1 MAENTPV
8 SSSAGAFGSRY
19 RERIVLKSS
28 HLSIRSLG
36 LVFSRLHLQMGHI
49 DLQRKQI
56 MRLAAAPLLLTFCL
70 SPLVQAAT
78 LSVCT
83 EASPEGF
90 DVVQYNSLTTTNA
103 SADVLMNRLVD
114 FDARAARLVPS
125 LAQSWSV
132 SPDGLVY
139 DFKLR
144 PGVKFHSTP
153 YFTPSREL
161 NADDVRFSFER
172 MLDPDNPWHKV
183 AQSGFPHAQSLQLP
197 QLVKKIETPDPLTV
211 RFTLSHP
218 DSTFLPALSMGFASI
233 YSAEYADKLL
243 KAGTPELMNSQ
254 PIGTGPFVFSRFQ
267 KDAVVRYKA
276 NPDYFAGKPAIDG
289 LIFAITPDANVRLQ
303 KLRRNECQIALS
315 PKPLDVDAATKAP
328 ALSVAQTQAFMTA
341 FVAINSQHP
350 PLDKPQ
356 VRQAINLAFDKDT
369 YLKAVFENG
378 AQTANGIYPA
388 TTWSYAKD
396 LPGYAHDPQ
405 KAKELLASAG
415 FKDGFKTTI
424 WTRPTGSVLNPN
436 PSLGAQLLQADLG
449 KVGIKADIRVI
460 EWGELIRRAK
470 AGEHDLLFM
479 GWAGD
484 NGDPDN
490 FLTPQFSCAAVKSG
504 TNFARYCDKTLDS
517 LISEGKTLTDQDKR
531 SALYQKAQALI
542 QQQALWL
549 PLAHPTAYALTRK
562 DVQGYQ
568 VSPFGRQDFST
579 VSIKP

>member
-1 MAENTPV
+1 
-8 SSSAGAFGSRY
+8 
-19 RERIVLKSS
+19 
-28 HLSIRSLG
+28 
-36 LVFSRLHLQMGHI
+36 
-49 DLQRKQI
+49 

-70 SPLVQAAT
+70 APLAHAAT

-90 DVVQYNSLTTTNA
+90 DVVQYNSLSTTNA

-114 FDARAARLVPS
+114 FDAQAGKLVPS

-132 SPDGLVY
+132 SPDGLEY
-139 DFKLR
+139 TFKLR
-144 PGVKFHSTP
+144 PGVKFHTTA
-153 YFTPSREL
+153 YFTPTREL
-161 NADDVRFSFER
+161 SAEDVRFSFER
-172 MLDPDNPWHKV
+172 MLDPANAWHKI

-197 QLVKKIETPDPLTV
+197 QLIKKIETPDAQTV
-211 RFTLSHP
+211 RFTLAHP
-218 DSTFLPALSMGFASI
+218 DSTFLPALSMGFTSI

-254 PIGTGPFVFSRFQ
+254 PIGTGPFVFTRFQ

-276 NPDYFAGKPAIDG
+276 NPDYFAGKPAVDG
-289 LIFAITPDANVRLQ
+289 LIYAITPDANVRLQ

-315 PKPLDVDAATKAP
+315 PKPLDVDAATKDP
-328 ALSVAQTQAFMTA
+328 ALKVAQTPAFMTA

-350 PLDKPQ
+350 PLDKPE
-356 VRQAINLAFDKDT
+356 VRQAINLAFDRDT
-369 YLKAVFENG
+369 YLKAVFENS
-378 AQTANGIYPA
+378 AQAANGIYPA
-388 TTWSYAKD
+388 TTWGYAKQ

-405 KAKELLASAG
+405 KARDLLAKAG
-415 FKDGFKTTI
+415 LKDGFSTTI

-436 PSLGAQLLQADLG
+436 PSLGAQLLQADLA

-517 LISEGKTLTDQDKR
+517 LISEGKTLSDQDKR

-542 QQQALWL
+542 QQQAVWL

-579 VSIKP
+579 VSVKP

>member
-1 MAENTPV
+1 
-8 SSSAGAFGSRY
+8 
-19 RERIVLKSS
+19 
-28 HLSIRSLG
+28 
-36 LVFSRLHLQMGHI
+36 
-49 DLQRKQI
+49 

-70 SPLVQAAT
+70 APLAHAAT

-90 DVVQYNSLTTTNA
+90 DVVQYNSLSTTNA

-114 FDARAARLVPS
+114 FDAQAGKLVPS

-132 SPDGLVY
+132 SPDGLEY
-139 DFKLR
+139 TFKLR
-144 PGVKFHSTP
+144 PGVKFHTTA
-153 YFTPSREL
+153 YFTPTREL
-161 NADDVRFSFER
+161 SAEDVRFSFER
-172 MLDPDNPWHKV
+172 MLDPANAWHKI

-197 QLVKKIETPDPLTV
+197 QLIKKIETPDAQTV
-211 RFTLSHP
+211 RFTLAHP

-254 PIGTGPFVFSRFQ
+254 PIGTGPFVFTRFQ

-276 NPDYFAGKPAIDG
+276 NPDYFAGKPAVDG
-289 LIFAITPDANVRLQ
+289 LIYAITPDANVRLQ

-315 PKPLDVDAATKAP
+315 PKPLDVDAATKDP
-328 ALSVAQTQAFMTA
+328 ALKVAQTPAFMTA

-350 PLDKPQ
+350 PLDKPE
-356 VRQAINLAFDKDT
+356 VRQAINLAFDRDT
-369 YLKAVFENG
+369 YLKAVFENS
-378 AQTANGIYPA
+378 AQAANGIYPA
-388 TTWSYAKD
+388 TTWGYAKQ

-405 KAKELLASAG
+405 KARDLLAKAG
-415 FKDGFKTTI
+415 LKDGFSTTI

-436 PSLGAQLLQADLG
+436 PSLGAQLLQADLA

-517 LISEGKTLTDQDKR
+517 LISEGKTLSDQDKR

-542 QQQALWL
+542 QQQAVWL

-568 VSPFGRQDFST
+568 VSPFGRQDFSS
-579 VSIKP
+579 VSVKP